1 MTMNRRARLIL
12 LLAVTACLQA
22 CASVARPTPVLQP
35 VQPVPLLLGMND
47 GGHTG
52 VPGRIVDRYCAANR
66 EFVIRAAVLS
76 VDEATAVLDSLKPCA
91 RLHGLLLVEKKNL
104 PLVEALSGLSRTRAD
119 IWGFELMNEPDLAGL
134 SPAEFGGFIGAGYAV
149 LRGAGYTGHIV
160 IGGIYTVDNHQPQDF
175 EEYLRPALAVCPDC
189 IVALHW
195 YGSTSNEW
203 LARVQ
208 ALGFPV
214 AVTEFGVPACTPAQE
229 VAQFAYFREQLA
241 AYARTGN
248 VLLAIP
254 YQRLSAPAPCDDS
267 DASHLA
273 HFGLERPDGTLKPA
287 AALFFTGG
295 TP

>member
-1 MTMNRRARLIL
+1 MIRLARLTV
-12 LLAVTACLQA
+12 LLAAIAWLQA
-22 CASVARPTPVLQP
+22 CTVARPTPVLQP
-35 VQPVPLLLGMND
+35 VTPVPLLLGMND

-52 VPGRIVDRYCAANR
+52 VPGPIVDRYCATNR
-66 EFVIRAAVLS
+66 EFVIRAAVLN
-76 VDEATAVLDSLKPCA
+76 VDEAAVVLDSLKPCP
-91 RLHGLLLVEKKNL
+91 RLHALLLVEKKD
-104 PLVEALSGLSRTRAD
+104 PRSSTRCPPSAAHVPISGASRSGTSSTSRACRRSSSGRSSGRAMRALRA
-119 IWGFELMNEPDLAGL
+119 
-134 SPAEFGGFIGAGYAV
+134 AGYA
-149 LRGAGYTGHIV
+149 GHIV

-175 EEYLRPALAVCPDC
+175 EAYLRPALAVCPDC
-189 IVALHW
+189 LVGLHW
-195 YGSTSNEW
+195 YGSTSDEW

-208 ALGFPV
+208 ALGLPV

-229 VAQFAYFREQLA
+229 VAQLAYFTEQMS

-273 HFGLERPDGTLKPA
+273 HFGLARPDGTLKPA

>member
-1 MTMNRRARLIL
+1 
-12 LLAVTACLQA
+12 
-22 CASVARPTPVLQP
+22 VLQP

-52 VPGRIVDRYCAANR
+52 VPGPIVDRYCATNR

-76 VDEATAVLDSLKPCA
+76 VDEAAVVLDSLKPCA
-91 RLHGLLLVEKKNL
+91 RLHALLLVEKKNL
-104 PLVEALSGLSRTRAD
+104 ALVEALSAFSRTRAD
-119 IWGFELMNEPDLAGL
+119 IWGFEIGNELDLAGL
-134 SPAEFGGFIGAGYAV
+134 SPEQFGSFVGASYAALRAAGYA
-149 LRGAGYTGHIV
+149 GHIV

-175 EEYLRPALAVCPDC
+175 EAYLRPALAVCPDC
-189 IVALHW
+189 IVGLHW
-195 YGSTSNEW
+195 YGSTSTEW